1 MIGELH
7 WGLPV
12 VGYLFLAGVG
22 AGALTTSASLYLRG
36 GSEVRGLHVDAARY
50 GAFLAPLPVIVG
62 CGRLIF
68 ELGSFHAGNPF
79 RFLNLYKVI
88 NLSPMSIGTW
98 LLTAFIGFSIV
109 YAYMFVRSAP
119 GLTNERR
126 YAYRTVLSWVA
137 VPLGISVAVYT
148 GILLGAM
155 PARPFW
161 NSPILALLFLV
172 SSVSTGVA
180 LILLAR
186 ALLAGK
192 IDAKTDRQYHESGYL
207 LTTSDVLLIGFELMA
222 IFLFIMYAHLT
233 IGSVKEA
240 MSVIL
245 FGGVL
250 AAQFW
255 IGVVVIG
262 LLLPALVELY
272 YVIPRLLYQ
281 RPFTTP
287 RSVEIAVPI
296 AVLVGGFMLRYVVV
310 IAGQITGPIGI

>member
-12 VGYLFLAGVG
+12 IGYLFLAGVG
-22 AGALTTSASLYLRG
+22 AGALTASASIYLRG
-36 GSEVRGLHVDAARY
+36 GGETRGPHVETARY
-50 GAFLAPLPVIVG
+50 GAFLAPLPVIIG
-62 CGRLIF
+62 CGLLIF

-98 LLTAFIGFSIV
+98 LLTAFIGLSII
-109 YAYMFVRSAP
+109 YAYIFVRNAP
-119 GLTNERR
+119 GLTNDQRH
-126 YAYRTVLSWVA
+126 AYRTLLSWVA
-137 VPLGISVAVYT
+137 VPMGISVAVYT
-148 GILLGAM
+148 GVLLGAM

-161 NSPILALLFLV
+161 NSPVLALLFLV

-180 LILLAR
+180 VILLAR
-186 ALLAGK
+186 ALLAG
-192 IDAKTDRQYHESGYL
+192 KTDRQYHESGYL
-207 LTTSDVLLIGFELMA
+207 LAVSDVMLIGFELMA
-222 IFLFIMYAHLT
+222 ILLFIMYAHLT
-233 IGSVKEA
+233 IGGVKEA

-255 IGVVVIG
+255 IGVVGVG
-262 LLLPALVELY
+262 LFFPALVELY

-281 RPFTTP
+281 KAFAAP
-287 RSVEIAVPI
+287 RGIEIAVPI
-296 AVLVGGFMLRYVVV
+296 AVLIGGFMLRYVVV
-310 IAGQITGPIGI
+310 IAGQITGPVGI